1 MKYLILLLLSFNVFA
16 GEINIIT
23 HAGTIE
29 RNSCR
34 LHGMIL
40 SDNSVINEY
49 HIKCKSRI
57 GYIPSVTIFE
67 YNNISGFFYEDEEL
81 FCPIK
86 KALIVTKKKFTL
98 IIDCREWL

>member
-1 MKYLILLLLSFNVFA
+1 MKYLILLLLSFNVFS

-23 HAGTIE
+23 HNGTIE
-29 RNSCR
+29 KNNCR
-34 LHGMIL
+34 LQGMVI
-40 SDNSVINEY
+40 SDISKINQY
-49 HIKCKSRI
+49 HIKCETRI

-86 KALIVTKKKFTL
+86 KALIVSKRKFTL
-98 IIDCREWL
+98 IIDCREWF